1 MDLLYW
7 FLDHSLDF
15 WQFSYWLPVVVLGIF
30 AVFMGLLIRMLG
42 R

>member
-7 FLDHSLDF
+7 FLDNSMDF
-15 WQFSYWLPVVVLGIF
+15 WQFDYWLPVVVLGIF
-30 AVFMGLLIRMLG
+30 AVFMGLMLRMLG